1 MSNAK
6 HLELVEKQ
14 LYQRFTQISSELKV
28 ISGGENEDLV
38 RELVDERRQ
47 VLEGLESYK
56 FEESKESYNR
66 ELTGVNEASVTARRG
81 PRGCPACPQRS

>member
-14 LYQRFTQISSELKV
+14 LYQRYTQISSELKV
-28 ISGGENEDLV
+28 ISGGENEALV

-47 VLEGLESYK
+47 ILEGLESYK
-56 FEESKESYNR
+56 FDESKEI
-66 ELTGVNEASVTARRG
+66 GVNAQTKSFVEIWVKKVLVFG
-81 PRGCPACPQRS
+81 KPNELPQ